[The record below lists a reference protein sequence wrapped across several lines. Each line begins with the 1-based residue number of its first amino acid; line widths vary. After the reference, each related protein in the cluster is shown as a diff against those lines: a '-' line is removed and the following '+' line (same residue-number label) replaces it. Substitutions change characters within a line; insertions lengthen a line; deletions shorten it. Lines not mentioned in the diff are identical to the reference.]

1 MLAHAK
7 LARTYWDEALMT
19 AVHVINSSPLV
30 PLGGDV
36 PRRVWTGKEVSY
48 WHLRVFD
55 CLLYA
60 HVAKYHRGKLDPKS
74 WPCIFLGY
82 SQDEFGCRLWDKKV
96 IRSWDKVF
104 MKEKTI
110 VNCELM
116 RNGLGRNRNRVDNQL
131 GRLYL

>member
-1 MLAHAK
+1 MYVGA
-7 LARTYWDEALMT
+7 TFWDEVSMI
-19 AVHVINSSPLV
+19 AVYIINRSPLV
-30 PLGGDV
+30 PLDGDI
-36 PRRVWTGKEVSY
+36 PQRVWARKDVIY
-48 WHLRVFD
+48 KHLRVFGF
-55 CLLYA
+55 LFFV
-60 HVAKYHRGKLDPKS
+60 HVAKDHRGKLDPKS